1 VGVSVDVR
9 GLWDFTDPAGSE
21 RRFREATETARTPLE
36 RAVLTT
42 QVARAL
48 GLQDRFE
55 EGFAEL
61 DALPGLAPDEPEV
74 AVRAALERGRLH
86 RSAGDGAVAEPSF
99 ATAARLAQDAGL
111 TDLQFD
117 ALHMLALVPED
128 PAEQARRNRLA
139 LEVARDTDDEAA
151 RGWVPSLLN
160 NLGMAL
166 HESGD
171 DAGALEVF
179 EEALAERRRG
189 GDEEATRIA
198 RWMVAWTKR
207 LLGRTDEALAE
218 QLALAAEHA
227 AADSAD
233 PYVHD
238 ELAGLYAARGD
249 AAAAAHHRAEAE
261 RHRS

>member
-1 VGVSVDVR
+1 MSVDVR
-9 GLWDFTDPAGSE
+9 GLWDFDDPAGSE
-21 RRFREATETARTPLE
+21 RRFREARERAVAPLE

-48 GLQDRFE
+48 GLQGRFA

-61 DALPGLAPDEPEV
+61 DALPGRPPDEPEV
-74 AVRAALERGRLH
+74 AARAALERGRLH

-117 ALHMLALVPED
+117 ALHMLALVPDD
-128 PAEQARRNRLA
+128 PAEQARRNRVA
-139 LEVARDTDDEAA
+139 LEVARDTGDAAA
-151 RGWVPSLLN
+151 RRWVPALLN

-171 DAGALEVF
+171 DAAALVVF

-189 GDEEATRIA
+189 EDEEATRVA

-218 QLALAAEHA
+218 QLALATEHESA
-227 AADSAD
+227 GTAD

-238 ELAGLYAARGD
+238 ELAEIYAARGVT
-249 AAAAAHHRAEAE
+249 ATAAHHRSEAE
-261 RHRS
+261 RNRR